1 MKTDLANLGL
11 SLRGTT
17 DRISLKAPQSI
28 LAGMN
33 KGEAN
38 RQQPA
43 EASSFDQVFK
53 QKSEP
58 KVETTYANGKPVPIE
73 KDVDRG
79 IPDKGENPNVQ
90 SGTTRDEPR
99 MVSKEKNNWDDSG
112 SVSKSRENSGES
124 EDANEVSTK
133 EGSQTQNKELSKQ
146 QQAMLKFMD
155 SMENEFGI
163 PPTRIVEAMA
173 QLPAD
178 AQESPP
184 IETAPQVIDKLNLPE
199 EQQDRALAMY
209 VAMLSQMKAP
219 PQVKAPEAFMVTP
232 GANQAMVQPNP
243 AAAAGQKKA
252 MLNESLDK
260 LNQSFFVNNRELAAA
275 SGNDAAATTT
285 VKNAKTQPVDL
296 MRPQNN
302 EWGNDQLKLEQLK
315 ADQMT
320 TNQIYG
326 AGKANNTATAQAL
339 QQMKEVNPNAPES
352 QEFLKSLAALG
363 AAAAALNQQMKE
375 EPGQQAGQQAAAVDS
390 QGNTLGGQQNNP
402 LSALGNQQSSVQ
414 SLAGRFSE
422 GSMGDGGD
430 SADNK
435 DFFATDRSVDANA
448 AKPAHHLGADNRA
461 EFKDVMNTQNV
472 SPQAAGVTPGEHKA
486 NIQQIMNQA
495 QYMIRKGG
503 GETNV
508 QMSPEGLGKVHMR
521 IIVNE
526 GKVSLEMSAE
536 SKETKKILENSIGDL
551 RTSLGQH
558 KMSIEHVKV
567 DVGNQSSDS
576 KYSDSQNSQNRQ
588 QDLSKDMGQQDGR
601 DQARQ
606 FWNQYRDGEQRNQ
619 FIPNPGLRGYGETR
633 RQLAPLQPGA
643 SSAVS
648 ERRYVG
654 SGKGLG
660 VDLVA

>member
-1 MKTDLANLGL
+1 
-11 SLRGTT
+11 
-17 DRISLKAPQSI
+17 
-28 LAGMN
+28 
-33 KGEAN
+33 
-38 RQQPA
+38 
-43 EASSFDQVFK
+43 
-53 QKSEP
+53 
-58 KVETTYANGKPVPIE
+58 
-73 KDVDRG
+73 
-79 IPDKGENPNVQ
+79 
-90 SGTTRDEPR
+90 
-99 MVSKEKNNWDDSG
+99 
-112 SVSKSRENSGES
+112 
-124 EDANEVSTK
+124 
-133 EGSQTQNKELSKQ
+133 
-146 QQAMLKFMD
+146 
-155 SMENEFGI
+155 
-163 PPTRIVEAMA
+163 
-173 QLPAD
+173 
-178 AQESPP
+178 
-184 IETAPQVIDKLNLPE
+184 
-199 EQQDRALAMY
+199 
-209 VAMLSQMKAP
+209 
-219 PQVKAPEAFMVTP
+219 
-232 GANQAMVQPNP
+232 MVQ
-243 AAAAGQKKA
+243 
-252 MLNESLDK
+252 
-260 LNQSFFVNNRELAAA
+260 
-275 SGNDAAATTT
+275 
-285 VKNAKTQPVDL
+285 AKPTIQ
-296 MRPQNN
+296 
-302 EWGNDQLKLEQLK
+302 QLLK
-315 ADQMT
+315 
-320 TNQIYG
+320 
-326 AGKANNTATAQAL
+326 AL

-461 EFKDVMNTQNV
+461 EFKDVMNSQNV

-558 KMSIEHVKV
+558 KMSIGKHAEV